1 MKSLLVLF
9 TLVYIFGASGCAIQP
24 QCEVSVNS
32 INNGISS
39 INKICYIGSGMEKVS
54 IDDLKFKE
62 YSTYL
67 KRSLESRG
75 YKITDSLDNAEVIIL
90 LRYGIS
96 EPQTNIASIPV
107 FGQTG
112 ISSSMTYGTI
122 HSHGSG
128 YSSFSG
134 TTYHTPTYGITGY
147 KPISYMT
154 YTRYAKITA
163 YDRQQYKQD
172 KKEVML
178 WETDIVSTGSSGDL
192 RHVFPIMIA
201 AATPYI
207 GENTGK
213 SIRVSLT
220 ESSNQVKFI
229 KGLPTK

>member
-1 MKSLLVLF
+1 
-9 TLVYIFGASGCAIQP
+9 
-24 QCEVSVNS
+24 
-32 INNGISS
+32 
-39 INKICYIGSGMEKVS
+39 
-54 IDDLKFKE
+54 
-62 YSTYL
+62 
-67 KRSLESRG
+67 
-75 YKITDSLDNAEVIIL
+75 
-90 LRYGIS
+90 
-96 EPQTNIASIPV
+96 
-107 FGQTG
+107 
-112 ISSSMTYGTI
+112 
-122 HSHGSG
+122 
-128 YSSFSG
+128 
-134 TTYHTPTYGITGY
+134 
-147 KPISYMT
+147 MT